1 MMDLNLKLSRVVK
14 KKIEKS
20 LRILTKSQNLIKKNS
35 KIKFNKSI
43 KRKNLWNN
51 YNCKTNHKISLINWM
66 NKN

>member
-43 KRKNLWNN
+43 KRKNL
-51 YNCKTNHKISLINWM
+51 
-66 NKN
+66 